1 MNSFKVGIT
10 GQAGF
15 MGTHLFNFLGLKKD
29 VERIP
34 FADDFFSSK
43 ETLDDFVKQCDVIVH
58 LAAMNRHGNPQ
69 VIYDTNL
76 SLVKNILESCDRT
89 NSKPHILFSSST
101 QEERDNLYG
110 KSKLEGR
117 LLFEKWAKENNTDFT
132 ALIIPN
138 VFGPFGNPY
147 YNSVIATFSHQL
159 THDEEPRIEIDGELK
174 LIYIHELVEEFWEKM
189 VETGGKVEKGNG
201 EKVKEVSGKAEE
213 WKSGKVERY
222 EVPFTYE
229 IQVSEILNLLK
240 NYKELYF
247 EKGII
252 PTLYNRFELNL
263 FNTFRSYFPN
273 EKFPF
278 LLKENVDE
286 RGSFVE
292 IIRTN
297 TSGQYSYSTT
307 KPGITRGNHFH
318 TRKIERFAVIK
329 GQAEIA
335 LRRIGTDEIITC
347 LLDGKN
353 PAFVDMPIWYTHN
366 ITNSGK
372 EELIT
377 LFWINEP
384 YDANDP
390 DTFFEK
396 V

>member
-201 EKVKEVSGKAEE
+201 EKVKEVSGRAEE